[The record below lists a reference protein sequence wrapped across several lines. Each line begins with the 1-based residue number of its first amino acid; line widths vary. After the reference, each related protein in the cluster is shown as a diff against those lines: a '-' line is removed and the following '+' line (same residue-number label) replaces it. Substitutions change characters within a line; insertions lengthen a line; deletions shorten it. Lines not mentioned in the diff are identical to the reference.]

1 MLGSES
7 RGEVAVDIQLSYHFS
22 INKYWHYDFRLGFQG
37 TRQIARILADIVD
50 HDGLTAGRCRTANS
64 LIERNA
70 RVRGHSALERAEHQ
84 HRRVRARVA
93 DIKHYPR
100 IFHNALS

>member
-1 MLGSES
+1 MLHKILMLGSES

-70 RVRGHSALERAEHQ
+70 RVRRRGALRSLASDTEARSAISMTRSW
-84 HRRVRARVA
+84 
-93 DIKHYPR
+93 K
-100 IFHNALS
+100 